1 MIDRGRPD
9 PFLMNDNRPAS
20 WTPGGFNFDAGVR
33 SLPTF
38 GIEGHEQLI
47 DLTRLW
53 FGLLNRHTRHA
64 LPRSGTLTLTPG

>member
-53 FGLLNRHTRHA
+53 FRSPHFGLAAETMRTSE
-64 LPRSGTLTLTPG
+64 PPY